1 MVKTKQIERIDP
13 PAGIPGGEVVIEVS
27 GATSKGGHALQ
38 AWFGGEPAHIVAAT
52 GRRALA
58 LVPELNNGGEIEV
71 SVDANGKSAKPAR
84 FITGRKLAGD
94 LHPVANPAFDPT
106 DGSLFVTKSGAR
118 GEHVPVS
125 LYRISSDGDIEEFSG
140 DIINP
145 TGIAF
150 DRIGRMFVTSRLEGT
165 IYRVTPLKEVVMF
178 AGELGIAT
186 GLAFNRQG
194 EMFAGDRG
202 GKIYRV
208 NEIGEAEPWAE
219 LEPSVSAYHL
229 ACGPDDALYVTGP
242 TVSSFDSISRFD
254 DDGRGSVFFRGLGR
268 PQGLAFDRDGN
279 LYVVASLRGRR
290 GIVRISPDGNDA
302 RIVVAGMNLVGLA
315 FSPKGELVVATNES
329 VYSLPLGIYGILLDQ
344 V

>member
-1 MVKTKQIERIDP
+1 MYTLIWNEMVKTKQIERIDP

-71 SVDANGKSAKPAR
+71 SVDANGKSTKPAR

-186 GLAFNRQG
+186 GLAFKASVAPFHQWTPDVYQG
-194 EMFAGDRG
+194 APTPVTSFMAVATKAAAFAIILRFFDVALHPAKGDWD
-202 GKIYRV
+202 V
-208 NEIGEAEPWAE
+208 A
-219 LEPSVSAYHL
+219 L
-229 ACGPDDALYVTGP
+229 AAL
-242 TVSSFDSISRFD
+242 
-254 DDGRGSVFFRGLGR
+254 
-268 PQGLAFDRDGN
+268 A
-279 LYVVASLRGRR
+279 VAS
-290 GIVRISPDGNDA
+290 IAIGNIGAIGQD
-302 RIVVAGMNLVGLA
+302 
-315 FSPKGELVVATNES
+315 
-329 VYSLPLGIYGILLDQ
+329 SLNSLLM
-344 V
+344 